1 MFQFFLMWAS
11 EPPTVASDPFR
22 GQSLKNEEQ
31 KSSPLRYQGEAML
44 NTDTK
49 TIYQT
54 IVLPVQL
61 VLNKESKDPV
71 TLNE

>member
-44 NTDTK
+44 NTSTLKQFIKRSYCPYNWYLTK
-49 TIYQT
+49 NRKT
-54 IVLPVQL
+54 P
-61 VLNKESKDPV
+61 
-71 TLNE
+71 